1 MTKISEDP
9 ADSHWLAALAGQPDP
24 LANAAANRQALALR
38 QALQARSARL
48 AQDTPRA
55 DAALFEQLQFRLR
68 REGLLGSS
76 AGSRQWPVWGL
87 AASLLVGLVWLT
99 QVDGLFKR
107 DDDGNATL
115 RGGGQATVLLVA
127 DPEARL
133 AELLAGLRAAGA
145 QPQVDRQ
152 AAGRIRLQVMAS
164 PAVLDYLDTQRIAP
178 ALVEGQVLLTLERV
192 ESEAFDLVLM
202 DLSMPVMDGYQA
214 TRAIRDLTARASDGA
229 RADLAAPPIIAVTA
243 NQARGERARCL
254 AAGMSDYLTKPIVR
268 LDLLRAIALALE
280 NGPPIASDLARGGH
294 A

>member
-1 MTKISEDP
+1 VTKISEDP

-24 LANAAANRQALALR
+24 LADAAANRQALALR

-68 REGLLGSS
+68 REGLLGSL
-76 AGSRQWPVWGL
+76 AGRSQWPVWGL

-152 AAGRIRLQVMAS
+152 GAGRIRLQVIAS

-178 ALVEGQVLLTLERV
+178 ALVDGQVLL
-192 ESEAFDLVLM
+192 M
-202 DLSMPVMDGYQA
+202 
-214 TRAIRDLTARASDGA
+214 
-229 RADLAAPPIIAVTA
+229 LAPSLGK
-243 NQARGERARCL
+243 Q
-254 AAGMSDYLTKPIVR
+254 
-268 LDLLRAIALALE
+268 
-280 NGPPIASDLARGGH
+280 
-294 A
+294 

>member
-24 LANAAANRQALALR
+24 LADAAANRQALALR

-68 REGLLGSS
+68 REGLLGSL
-76 AGSRQWPVWGL
+76 AGRSQWPVWGL

-107 DDDGNATL
+107 DDDGHTTL

-152 AAGRIRLQVMAS
+152 GAGRIRLQVIAS

-178 ALVEGQVLLTLERV
+178 ALVDGQVLL
-192 ESEAFDLVLM
+192 M
-202 DLSMPVMDGYQA
+202 
-214 TRAIRDLTARASDGA
+214 
-229 RADLAAPPIIAVTA
+229 LAPSLGK
-243 NQARGERARCL
+243 Q
-254 AAGMSDYLTKPIVR
+254 
-268 LDLLRAIALALE
+268 
-280 NGPPIASDLARGGH
+280 
-294 A
+294 

>member
-1 MTKISEDP
+1 MGLQANLSP
-9 ADSHWLAALAGQPDP
+9 ATTGLGCGGGCRLLADQTRGKGD
-24 LANAAANRQALALR
+24 QALALR

-145 QPQVDRQ
+145 QPQVYRQ

-178 ALVEGQVLLTLERV
+178 ALVEGQVLLTLEPSVGKR
-192 ESEAFDLVLM
+192 
-202 DLSMPVMDGYQA
+202 
-214 TRAIRDLTARASDGA
+214 
-229 RADLAAPPIIAVTA
+229 
-243 NQARGERARCL
+243 
-254 AAGMSDYLTKPIVR
+254 
-268 LDLLRAIALALE
+268 
-280 NGPPIASDLARGGH
+280 
-294 A
+294 

>member
-1 MTKISEDP
+1 VTKISEDP

-76 AGSRQWPVWGL
+76 AGRPQWPVWGL

-115 RGGGQATVLLVA
+115 RGGGQATLLLVA

-178 ALVEGQVLLTLERV
+178 ALVEGQVLLTLEPSVGKR
-192 ESEAFDLVLM
+192 
-202 DLSMPVMDGYQA
+202 
-214 TRAIRDLTARASDGA
+214 
-229 RADLAAPPIIAVTA
+229 
-243 NQARGERARCL
+243 
-254 AAGMSDYLTKPIVR
+254 
-268 LDLLRAIALALE
+268 
-280 NGPPIASDLARGGH
+280 
-294 A
+294 

>member
-1 MTKISEDP
+1 
-9 ADSHWLAALAGQPDP
+9 
-24 LANAAANRQALALR
+24 LR

-68 REGLLGSS
+68 REGLLGSL
-76 AGSRQWPVWGL
+76 AGRSQWPVWGL

-152 AAGRIRLQVMAS
+152 GAGRIRLQVIAS
-164 PAVLDYLDTQRIAP
+164 PAVLDYLGTQRIAP
-178 ALVEGQVLLTLERV
+178 ALVDGQVLL
-192 ESEAFDLVLM
+192 M
-202 DLSMPVMDGYQA
+202 
-214 TRAIRDLTARASDGA
+214 
-229 RADLAAPPIIAVTA
+229 LAPSLGK
-243 NQARGERARCL
+243 Q
-254 AAGMSDYLTKPIVR
+254 
-268 LDLLRAIALALE
+268 
-280 NGPPIASDLARGGH
+280 
-294 A
+294 

>member
-24 LANAAANRQALALR
+24 LADAAANRQALALR

-55 DAALFEQLQFRLR
+55 DAALFQQLQFRLR
-68 REGLLGSS
+68 REGLLGSL
-76 AGSRQWPVWGL
+76 AGRSQWPVWGL

-152 AAGRIRLQVMAS
+152 GAGRIRLQVIAS
-164 PAVLDYLDTQRIAP
+164 PAVLDYLGTQRIAP
-178 ALVEGQVLLTLERV
+178 ALVDGQVLL
-192 ESEAFDLVLM
+192 M
-202 DLSMPVMDGYQA
+202 
-214 TRAIRDLTARASDGA
+214 
-229 RADLAAPPIIAVTA
+229 LAPSLGK
-243 NQARGERARCL
+243 Q
-254 AAGMSDYLTKPIVR
+254 
-268 LDLLRAIALALE
+268 
-280 NGPPIASDLARGGH
+280 
-294 A
+294 

>member
-1 MTKISEDP
+1 VTKISEDP

-24 LANAAANRQALALR
+24 LADAAANRQALALR
-38 QALQARSARL
+38 QALQARSVRL

-68 REGLLGSS
+68 REGLLGSL
-76 AGSRQWPVWGL
+76 AGRSQWPVWGL

-152 AAGRIRLQVMAS
+152 GAGRIRLQVIAS

-178 ALVEGQVLLTLERV
+178 ALVDGQVLL
-192 ESEAFDLVLM
+192 M
-202 DLSMPVMDGYQA
+202 
-214 TRAIRDLTARASDGA
+214 
-229 RADLAAPPIIAVTA
+229 LAPSLGK
-243 NQARGERARCL
+243 Q
-254 AAGMSDYLTKPIVR
+254 
-268 LDLLRAIALALE
+268 
-280 NGPPIASDLARGGH
+280 
-294 A
+294 

>member
-24 LANAAANRQALALR
+24 LADAAANRQALALR

-68 REGLLGSS
+68 REGLLGSL
-76 AGSRQWPVWGL
+76 AGRSQWPVWGL

-152 AAGRIRLQVMAS
+152 GAGRIRLQVIAS

-178 ALVEGQVLLTLERV
+178 ALVDGQVLL
-192 ESEAFDLVLM
+192 M
-202 DLSMPVMDGYQA
+202 
-214 TRAIRDLTARASDGA
+214 
-229 RADLAAPPIIAVTA
+229 LAPSLGK
-243 NQARGERARCL
+243 Q
-254 AAGMSDYLTKPIVR
+254 
-268 LDLLRAIALALE
+268 
-280 NGPPIASDLARGGH
+280 
-294 A
+294 

>member
-24 LANAAANRQALALR
+24 LADAAANRQALALR

-76 AGSRQWPVWGL
+76 VGSRQWPVWGL
-87 AASLLVGLVWLT
+87 AASVLVGLVWLT

-164 PAVLDYLDTQRIAP
+164 PAVLDYLGTQRIAP
-178 ALVEGQVLLTLERV
+178 ALVEGQVLLTLEPSVGKR
-192 ESEAFDLVLM
+192 
-202 DLSMPVMDGYQA
+202 
-214 TRAIRDLTARASDGA
+214 
-229 RADLAAPPIIAVTA
+229 
-243 NQARGERARCL
+243 
-254 AAGMSDYLTKPIVR
+254 
-268 LDLLRAIALALE
+268 
-280 NGPPIASDLARGGH
+280 
-294 A
+294 

>member
-76 AGSRQWPVWGL
+76 VGSRQWLVWGL
-87 AASLLVGLVWLT
+87 AASVLVGLVWLT

-127 DPEARL
+127 DPEVRL

-152 AAGRIRLQVMAS
+152 GEGRIRLQVMAS
-164 PAVLDYLDTQRIAP
+164 PAVLDYLGTQRIAP
-178 ALVEGQVLLTLERV
+178 ALVEGQVLLTL
-192 ESEAFDLVLM
+192 
-202 DLSMPVMDGYQA
+202 
-214 TRAIRDLTARASDGA
+214 
-229 RADLAAPPIIAVTA
+229 APSVGK
-243 NQARGERARCL
+243 Q
-254 AAGMSDYLTKPIVR
+254 
-268 LDLLRAIALALE
+268 
-280 NGPPIASDLARGGH
+280 
-294 A
+294 

>member
-1 MTKISEDP
+1 VTKISEDP

-24 LANAAANRQALALR
+24 LADASANRQALALR

-68 REGLLGSS
+68 REGLLGSL
-76 AGSRQWPVWGL
+76 AGRSQWPVWGL

-115 RGGGQATVLLVA
+115 RGGGPSTLLLVA

-152 AAGRIRLQVMAS
+152 GAGRIRLQVIAS
-164 PAVLDYLDTQRIAP
+164 PAVLDYLGTQRIAP
-178 ALVEGQVLLTLERV
+178 ALVDGQVLL
-192 ESEAFDLVLM
+192 M
-202 DLSMPVMDGYQA
+202 
-214 TRAIRDLTARASDGA
+214 
-229 RADLAAPPIIAVTA
+229 LAPSLGK
-243 NQARGERARCL
+243 Q
-254 AAGMSDYLTKPIVR
+254 
-268 LDLLRAIALALE
+268 
-280 NGPPIASDLARGGH
+280 
-294 A
+294 

>member
-164 PAVLDYLDTQRIAP
+164 PAVLDYLGTQRIAP
-178 ALVEGQVLLTLERV
+178 ALFEGQVLLTLEPSVGKR
-192 ESEAFDLVLM
+192 
-202 DLSMPVMDGYQA
+202 
-214 TRAIRDLTARASDGA
+214 
-229 RADLAAPPIIAVTA
+229 
-243 NQARGERARCL
+243 
-254 AAGMSDYLTKPIVR
+254 
-268 LDLLRAIALALE
+268 
-280 NGPPIASDLARGGH
+280 
-294 A
+294 

>member
-9 ADSHWLAALAGQPDP
+9 ADSRWLAALAGQPDP
-24 LANAAANRQALALR
+24 LADAAANRQALALR

-76 AGSRQWPVWGL
+76 VGSRQWLVWGL
-87 AASLLVGLVWLT
+87 AASVLVGLVWLT

-115 RGGGQATVLLVA
+115 RGGGPSTLLLVA

-152 AAGRIRLQVMAS
+152 AAGRIRLQVIAS
-164 PAVLDYLDTQRIAP
+164 PAVLDYLGTQRIAP
-178 ALVEGQVLLTLERV
+178 ALVEGQVLLTLEPSVGKR
-192 ESEAFDLVLM
+192 
-202 DLSMPVMDGYQA
+202 
-214 TRAIRDLTARASDGA
+214 
-229 RADLAAPPIIAVTA
+229 
-243 NQARGERARCL
+243 
-254 AAGMSDYLTKPIVR
+254 
-268 LDLLRAIALALE
+268 
-280 NGPPIASDLARGGH
+280 
-294 A
+294 

>member
-1 MTKISEDP
+1 VTKISEDP

-24 LANAAANRQALALR
+24 LADASANRQALALR

-55 DAALFEQLQFRLR
+55 DAALFQQLQFRLR
-68 REGLLGSS
+68 REGLLGSL
-76 AGSRQWPVWGL
+76 AGRSQWPVWGL

-152 AAGRIRLQVMAS
+152 AAGRIRLQVIAS

-178 ALVEGQVLLTLERV
+178 ALVDGQVLL
-192 ESEAFDLVLM
+192 M
-202 DLSMPVMDGYQA
+202 
-214 TRAIRDLTARASDGA
+214 
-229 RADLAAPPIIAVTA
+229 LAPSLGK
-243 NQARGERARCL
+243 Q
-254 AAGMSDYLTKPIVR
+254 
-268 LDLLRAIALALE
+268 
-280 NGPPIASDLARGGH
+280 
-294 A
+294 

>member
-1 MTKISEDP
+1 VTKISEDP

-24 LANAAANRQALALR
+24 LADAAANRQALALR

-68 REGLLGSS
+68 REGLLGSL
-76 AGSRQWPVWGL
+76 AGRSQWPVWGL

-152 AAGRIRLQVMAS
+152 GAGRIRLQVIAS
-164 PAVLDYLDTQRIAP
+164 PAVLDYLGTQRIAP
-178 ALVEGQVLLTLERV
+178 ALVDGQVLL
-192 ESEAFDLVLM
+192 M
-202 DLSMPVMDGYQA
+202 
-214 TRAIRDLTARASDGA
+214 
-229 RADLAAPPIIAVTA
+229 LAPSLGK
-243 NQARGERARCL
+243 Q
-254 AAGMSDYLTKPIVR
+254 
-268 LDLLRAIALALE
+268 
-280 NGPPIASDLARGGH
+280 
-294 A
+294 

>member
-24 LANAAANRQALALR
+24 LADAAANRQALALR

-68 REGLLGSS
+68 REGLLGSL
-76 AGSRQWPVWGL
+76 AGRSQWPVWGL

-152 AAGRIRLQVMAS
+152 GAGRIRLQVIAS
-164 PAVLDYLDTQRIAP
+164 PAVLDYLGTQRIAP
-178 ALVEGQVLLTLERV
+178 ALVDGQVLL
-192 ESEAFDLVLM
+192 M
-202 DLSMPVMDGYQA
+202 
-214 TRAIRDLTARASDGA
+214 
-229 RADLAAPPIIAVTA
+229 LAPSLGK
-243 NQARGERARCL
+243 Q
-254 AAGMSDYLTKPIVR
+254 
-268 LDLLRAIALALE
+268 
-280 NGPPIASDLARGGH
+280 
-294 A
+294 

>member
-68 REGLLGSS
+68 REALLGSS

-178 ALVEGQVLLTLERV
+178 ALVEGQVLLTLEPSVGKR
-192 ESEAFDLVLM
+192 
-202 DLSMPVMDGYQA
+202 
-214 TRAIRDLTARASDGA
+214 
-229 RADLAAPPIIAVTA
+229 
-243 NQARGERARCL
+243 
-254 AAGMSDYLTKPIVR
+254 
-268 LDLLRAIALALE
+268 
-280 NGPPIASDLARGGH
+280 
-294 A
+294 